1 MEEITI
7 TRERLTAAEYVEFLT
22 RTDLGSQYPK
32 ERFRQRIAKLVK
44 NASISLIARND
55 ERKIVGVCFAIT
67 DFAYWMFI
75 TDLGVDRD
83 YERRGIGRRLMD
95 KALEVA
101 GGEKDIIVYTLP
113 NENAVGFYE
122 KFGMSRSS
130 EVMELNRVD
139 WTSFTVGDE
148 DNG

>member
-122 KFGMSRSS
+122 KFGMSKSD

-148 DNG
+148 NDG

>member
-22 RTDLGSQYPK
+22 HTDLGSQYPK
-32 ERFRQRIAKLVK
+32 ERFRPRIAKLVK
-44 NASISLIARND
+44 NASISLVARND

-83 YERRGIGRRLMD
+83 YERRGIGRRLLTQ
-95 KALEVA
+95 ALEVA

-122 KFGMSRSS
+122 KFGMSKSD

-148 DNG
+148 NDG

>member
-32 ERFRQRIAKLVK
+32 ERFRPRIAKLVK
-44 NASISLIARND
+44 NASISLVARND

-83 YERRGIGRRLMD
+83 YERRGIGRRLMEQ
-95 KALEVA
+95 ALEVA

-122 KFGMSRSS
+122 KFGMSKSS

-148 DNG
+148 NNG

>member
-32 ERFRQRIAKLVK
+32 ERFRQRIVKLVK
-44 NASISLIARND
+44 NASISLVARND

-83 YERRGIGRRLMD
+83 YERRGIGKRLME

-122 KFGMSRSS
+122 KFGMSKSD

-148 DNG
+148 NNG

>member
-1 MEEITI
+1 MGEISI
-7 TRERLTAAEYVEFLT
+7 TRERLTAAEYIEFLT

-32 ERFRQRIAKLVK
+32 ERFRQRIVKLVK
-44 NASISLIARND
+44 NASISLVARN
-55 ERKIVGVCFAIT
+55 EEQRIVGVCFAIT

-75 TDLGVDRD
+75 TDLGVDRA
-83 YERRGIGRRLMD
+83 YERRGIGRRLVD
-95 KALEVA
+95 QALDVA

-122 KFGMSRSS
+122 KFGMSKSD

-139 WTSFTVGDE
+139 WTPFTVGE
-148 DNG
+148 GDNG

>member
-32 ERFRQRIAKLVK
+32 ERFRQRIVKLVK
-44 NASISLIARND
+44 NASISLVARND

-83 YERRGIGRRLMD
+83 YERRGIGKRLME

-122 KFGMSRSS
+122 KFGMSKSD

-148 DNG
+148 NDG

>member
-32 ERFRQRIAKLVK
+32 ERFRPRIAKLVK
-44 NASISLIARND
+44 NASISLVARND

-83 YERRGIGRRLMD
+83 YERRGIGRQLME

-122 KFGMSRSS
+122 KFGMSKSD

-148 DNG
+148 NDG

>member
-44 NASISLIARND
+44 NASISLVARND

-83 YERRGIGRRLMD
+83 YERRGIGRRLME

-122 KFGMSRSS
+122 KFGMSKSD

-148 DNG
+148 NNG

>member
-32 ERFRQRIAKLVK
+32 ERFRPRIAKLVK
-44 NASISLIARND
+44 NASISLVARND

-83 YERRGIGRRLMD
+83 YERRGIGRRLLTQ
-95 KALEVA
+95 ALEVA

-113 NENAVGFYE
+113 NENAVGFYK
-122 KFGMSRSS
+122 KFGMSKSD

-148 DNG
+148 NDG

>member
-1 MEEITI
+1 MEEIAI

-32 ERFRQRIAKLVK
+32 ERFRPRIAKLVK
-44 NASISLIARND
+44 NASISLVARND

-83 YERRGIGRRLMD
+83 YERRGIGRRLMEQ
-95 KALEVA
+95 ALEAA

-122 KFGMSRSS
+122 KFGMSGSS

-139 WTSFTVGDE
+139 WTPFTVGDE
-148 DNG
+148 NNG

>member
-1 MEEITI
+1 MEEIAI

-32 ERFRQRIAKLVK
+32 ERFRPRIAKLVK
-44 NASISLIARND
+44 NASISLVARND

-83 YERRGIGRRLMD
+83 YERRGIGRQLMEQ
-95 KALEVA
+95 ALEVA

-122 KFGMSRSS
+122 KFGMSRSD

-148 DNG
+148 NNG

>member
-148 DNG
+148 NDG

>member
-32 ERFRQRIAKLVK
+32 ERFRPRIAKLVK
-44 NASISLIARND
+44 NASISLVARND

-83 YERRGIGRRLMD
+83 YERRGIGRRLLTQ
-95 KALEVA
+95 ALEVA

-122 KFGMSRSS
+122 KFGMSKSD

-148 DNG
+148 NNG

>member
-32 ERFRQRIAKLVK
+32 ERFRPRIAKLVK

-122 KFGMSRSS
+122 KFGMSKSD

-148 DNG
+148 NDG

>member
-32 ERFRQRIAKLVK
+32 ERFRPRIAKLVK

-83 YERRGIGRRLMD
+83 YERRGIGRRLME

-122 KFGMSRSS
+122 KFGMCRSD

>member
-7 TRERLTAAEYVEFLT
+7 TRERLTAAEYIEFLT

-32 ERFRQRIAKLVK
+32 ERFRPRIVKLVK
-44 NASISLIARND
+44 NASISLVARND

-83 YERRGIGRRLMD
+83 YERRGIGRRLMEQ
-95 KALEVA
+95 ALEVA

-148 DNG
+148 NNG

>member
-32 ERFRQRIAKLVK
+32 ERFRQRIVKLVK
-44 NASISLIARND
+44 NASISLVARND

-83 YERRGIGRRLMD
+83 YERRGIGRRLME

-122 KFGMSRSS
+122 KFGMSKSD

>member
-32 ERFRQRIAKLVK
+32 ERFRQRIVKLVK
-44 NASISLIARND
+44 NASISLVARND

-83 YERRGIGRRLMD
+83 YERRGIGRRLME

-122 KFGMSRSS
+122 NFGMSKSD

>member
-32 ERFRQRIAKLVK
+32 ERFRPRIAKLVK
-44 NASISLIARND
+44 NASISLVARND

-83 YERRGIGRRLMD
+83 YERRGIGRRLLTQ
-95 KALEVA
+95 ALEVA

-122 KFGMSRSS
+122 KFGMSKSD

-148 DNG
+148 NDG

>member
-32 ERFRQRIAKLVK
+32 ERFRPRIAKLVK

-83 YERRGIGRRLMD
+83 YERRGIGRQLMEQ
-95 KALEVA
+95 ALEVA

-122 KFGMSRSS
+122 KFGMSKSD

-148 DNG
+148 NDG

>member
-83 YERRGIGRRLMD
+83 YERRGIGRQLME

-122 KFGMSRSS
+122 KFGMSKSD

-148 DNG
+148 NDG

>member
-44 NASISLIARND
+44 NASISLVARND

-83 YERRGIGRRLMD
+83 YERRGIGRRLLTQ
-95 KALEVA
+95 ALEVA

-122 KFGMSRSS
+122 KFGMSKSD

-148 DNG
+148 NNG

>member
-32 ERFRQRIAKLVK
+32 ERFRPRIAKLVK

-83 YERRGIGRRLMD
+83 YERRGIGRQLMEQ
-95 KALEVA
+95 ALEVA

>member
-83 YERRGIGRRLMD
+83 YERRGIGRQLME

-122 KFGMSRSS
+122 KFGMSKSS

-148 DNG
+148 NDG

>member
-32 ERFRQRIAKLVK
+32 ERFRPRIAKLVK
-44 NASISLIARND
+44 NASISLVARND

-83 YERRGIGRRLMD
+83 YERRGIGKRLME

-122 KFGMSRSS
+122 KFGMSKSD

-148 DNG
+148 NDR